1 MPPQPCPHRPWSS
14 GKPPQLGS
22 CSRVAVE
29 EPRPAA
35 APRCPPFSLRE
46 PLTSHAS
53 TKSPAAWAWLA
64 ASPSPPWPIP
74 SLSPPMSFSA
84 FSQGRRKAPMQ
95 LFVRATREKKT
106 AIGAHL
112 ACDFHCPTFS
122 PCRAFGKKRPTRPP
136 PHALHARTKAVAC
149 GTILPSHG
157 SSASMLIWSSVWPS
171 FDQSD
176 YATFY

>member
-35 APRCPPFSLRE
+35 APRCPP
-46 PLTSHAS
+46 
-53 TKSPAAWAWLA
+53 
-64 ASPSPPWPIP
+64 PPWPIP